1 MLCYLLPKFI
11 KERLIFLDIT
21 LFTKCRQRVVENCSK
36 VIVGKDDAI
45 SLVLTCFICSGHVLL
60 EDVPGT
66 GKTMLL
72 RAFAKTIGGDFKRI
86 QFTPDLLPSDLTGI
100 QFYNQKTGE
109 FQFRPGPLFSN
120 IVLADEINRATPRTQ
135 SSLLEAMEERQ
146 ISVDGETT
154 RLQEPF
160 MVMATQNPLESYGT
174 FPLPEAQIDRFF
186 MRLKLGYMTREQEL
200 QVISRVSTVDII
212 DQLECVLTPEEI
224 AEMKRSFHEVT
235 VAPEVASYLMD
246 IIQKT
251 RTESRFTS
259 GVSTRGAIALYK
271 AAQVTAAFNGRD
283 YVLPEDIR
291 YAAPHV
297 LSHRVATSST
307 KSVDTEKY
315 ILRILDEIPVP
326 LERIKK

>member
-1 MLCYLLPKFI
+1 MNI
-11 KERLIFLDIT
+11 N
-21 LFTKCRQRVVENCSK
+21 LFTQCRDRVVENCSK
-36 VIVGKDDAI
+36 VIVGKDETI
-45 SLVLTCFICSGHVLL
+45 GLVLTCFICSGHVLL

-72 RAFAKTIGGDFKRI
+72 RSFAKTIGGDFKRI

-100 QFYNQKTGE
+100 QFYNQKSGE

-146 ISVDGETT
+146 ISVDGQTT
-154 RLQEPF
+154 KLEEPF

-200 QVISRVSTVDII
+200 SVIARKSTIDIVDS
-212 DQLECVLTPEEI
+212 LECVISKEEI
-224 AEMKRSFHEVT
+224 EEMKRTYHEVT
-235 VAPEVASYLMD
+235 MSEDVSNYLMD
-246 IIQKT
+246 IIERT
-251 RTESRFTS
+251 RTESRFVT

-271 AAQVTAAFNGRD
+271 AAQVTAALNGRD

-291 YAAPHV
+291 FVAPHV
-297 LSHRVATSST
+297 LSHRVASATTRSS
-307 KSVDTEKY
+307 DTETY
-315 ILRILDEIPVP
+315 IRKILDETPVP
-326 LERIKK
+326 LERIKQ